1 MTVSADL
8 DHNLSAIFPGSGGAD
23 RENGNSGFF
32 GKVHGLGAMG
42 GRKRS
47 EVGDQMFGSYI
58 ISGIHLCNLWLKWL
72 EAWIPCILCI
82 LSLNGS
88 ILESTNRFDHRL
100 HRYEPDTETNQLG
113 GARFVV
119 TGLGVAPPSS
129 ARRSRVINQSR
140 SGAGSSRYASISNRA
155 RRSVPL
161 QGGESTFPSK
171 PNLLPS

>member
-1 MTVSADL
+1 MTVSAVPDYY
-8 DHNLSAIFPGSGGAD
+8 LSAISVGSGGAD

-100 HRYEPDTETNQLG
+100 HRYDPDIKTNQLG

-119 TGLGVAPPSS
+119 TGLRIEILTTECMECTEWKAECSGSFQLAVLDPTGPGRSSYFLEVTTKRAPP
-129 ARRSRVINQSR
+129 ADC
-140 SGAGSSRYASISNRA
+140 
-155 RRSVPL
+155 
-161 QGGESTFPSK
+161 
-171 PNLLPS
+171 